1 MDPLSTLKTVL
12 NDAVS
17 TSGLGDMSTYGV
29 WLIGALFVIHVS
41 WTGIKNLLEG
51 EGANGALASIINAVF
66 IAGMATAI
74 IGGAT
79 IGGGAADGSKSL
91 GQQLITGFDVLAS
104 KIAHVDTSKP
114 GDLAEQVLGKAMI
127 TSAKMFVGKTD
138 DAQATAPSGQEESA
152 FSGIAKAA
160 SELWDKVSFGTILA
174 SLVNLIFKFF
184 MAMMLLLAALVFVAQ
199 FIFTQIMINIGLLL
213 MPVMVPWVLL
223 DSSKFIFDGWLH
235 FMIKAGMTKVVGA
248 IIYAISI
255 KAVNSAMDLSEQ
267 GFQANEPLVMF
278 MAYAASF
285 LLVGLMAFLMLQAT
299 GIAEGLISGRGGA
312 TWKPVGKLDPGRGAA
327 AAPGSIGSAAKTT
340 GGAVAGGVSGSVKG
354 GIQGADNGA
363 VASRGKSSAVA
374 MGVAAARGVAG
385 AVSGG
390 VRGAING
397 VKGSGSAP
405 RPGGTT
411 GGGSPGTGSTSG
423 GVAALRSTGGS
434 KA

>member
-12 NDAVS
+12 NEAVS
-17 TSGLGDMSTYGV
+17 TSGLGGMSAYGA
-29 WLIGALFVIHVS
+29 WLIGALFVIHLS

-51 EGANGALASIINAVF
+51 ESANGALASIINAV
-66 IAGMATAI
+66 ILAGMATAI
-74 IGGAT
+74 IGGST
-79 IGGGAADGSKSL
+79 IGSTSGGGGGL
-91 GQQLITGFDVLAS
+91 GQQLIAGFDGLAS

-138 DAQATAPSGQEESA
+138 DGQATAPSGQEESA
-152 FSGIAKAA
+152 FSGFAKAA
-160 SELWDKVSFGTILA
+160 SELWDKVSFGTIMA

-184 MAMMLLLAALVFVAQ
+184 MAMMLLLSALVFVAQ

-213 MPVMVPWVLL
+213 MPVMVPWILL
-223 DSSKFIFDGWLH
+223 ESSKFIFDGWLH

-255 KAVNSAMDLSEQ
+255 KAVNTAMDLSEQ
-267 GFQANEPLVMF
+267 GFQAQEPLMMF

-299 GIAEGLISGRGGA
+299 GVAEGLISGRGGA
-312 TWKPVGKLDPGRGAA
+312 TWRPVGKLDPGKGAS
-327 AAPGSIGSAAKTT
+327 AAPGAVAGAAKSG
-340 GGAVAGGVSGSVKG
+340 GGAVAGGVSGAVKG

-363 VASRGKSSAVA
+363 VASRGKSSAVS
-374 MGVAAARGVAG
+374 MGVAAAKGVAG

-390 VRGAING
+390 LRGAING
-397 VKGSGSAP
+397 AKSGPTAP
-405 RPGGTT
+405 KPGGKSG
-411 GGGSPGTGSTSG
+411 GGGSPG
-423 GVAALRSTGGS
+423 GVASLRGGGA